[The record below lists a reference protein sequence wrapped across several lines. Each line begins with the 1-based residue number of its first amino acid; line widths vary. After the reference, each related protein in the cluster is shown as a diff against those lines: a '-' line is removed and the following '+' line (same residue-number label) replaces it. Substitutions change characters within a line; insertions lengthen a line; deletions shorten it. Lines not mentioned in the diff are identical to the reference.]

1 MVTSRPLHLLA
12 LLGATLVPG
21 ALAAQA
27 AVDPSVAPRAAAM
40 ARQGARSEATELL
53 GEYLATA
60 PDDAAAWMELGYFYL
75 LDSRSWHTGGHR
87 GEPSGPLFLDLA
99 ATALNESL
107 RIPSDSSRYL
117 RALVEVDRLT
127 LMVEAGGWMRGAASY
142 LPTDEALPPGHV
154 LEAGGNLVNS
164 CPIGGVM
171 VVGSDL
177 EAAGIWGVMALRRDR
192 GDLLLMIPS
201 LYREDSIYRAQ
212 MAATLEVDA
221 RAPVKEA
228 LARTASRRP
237 ICLTPAADSS
247 VTPAVTLRPVR
258 LVRVAGPV
266 THDGAGTLSIIE
278 LTTAWRTQPS
288 GVAREVTDLYVQAAR
303 YNQQLCTSLLLPLGA
318 RDRGVCGR

>member
-1 MVTSRPLHLLA
+1 MVTSRPRFLLA
-12 LLGATLVPG
+12 LVGATLLPW

-75 LDSRSWHTGGHR
+75 LDSRSWHTAGHR
-87 GEPSGPLFLDLA
+87 GEPTGPLFLDLA
-99 ATALNESL
+99 ATALDESL
-107 RIPSDSSRYL
+107 RIPNDSSRYL
-117 RALVEVDRLT
+117 RALVEVDRLA
-127 LMVEAGGWMRGAASY
+127 LLVEAGGWVRSAASFM
-142 LPTDEALPPGHV
+142 PVAEALPPSHV
-154 LEAGGNLVNS
+154 LEVGGNLVNS

-171 VVGSDL
+171 VIGSDL
-177 EAAGIWGVMALRRDR
+177 EAAGIWGVLSLRNERR
-192 GDLLLMIPS
+192 DLLLFIPA
-201 LYREDSIYRAQ
+201 LYRQDSIYRSQ
-212 MAATLEVDA
+212 MAATLEVDMNT
-221 RAPVKEA
+221 PVAEA

-237 ICLTPAADSS
+237 VCLTPGADST

-266 THDGAGTLSIIE
+266 SQDGAGALSIIE

-288 GVAREVTDLYVQAAR
+288 GIAREVTNLYVQAAR

-318 RDRGVCGR
+318 RDRAACGR